1 MAPPLDY
8 ESLRLIWW
16 GLMGILLIG
25 FALTDGFDL
34 GVASLLPFVAK
45 TDEERRMVIN
55 SVGATWEGNQ
65 VWFILGGGAIFA
77 AWPLVYAVSFSG
89 FYLAMF
95 LVLAA
100 LILRPVGFKYRSKR
114 PDPAWRNRWDWALFV
129 GGLVPAL
136 VFGVAVGN
144 VLTGVPFRLD
154 SNLRSFYEGSLL
166 GLFHPFSLLAGLLSV
181 AMLVLHGSAWLAIKI
196 ERGAVHDRAKTFG
209 QIAAILSILL
219 FAAGGVMVAT
229 MNMGFRTEGL
239 VDPMGPSNP
248 HFSALVAAPGA
259 WLANYS
265 AQPWMLVAP
274 ALGFLGP
281 VMALIGIRSTREVL
295 AFSGSSLAT
304 VGIIS
309 TVGLSMFPFILPSSI
324 DPASSLTVWNASSSP
339 LTLFIMLLVTIVF
352 LPIVL
357 LYTAWAYK
365 IMFGRVTTQDV
376 RTNPDFY

>member
-1 MAPPLDY
+1 MAPPIDY
-8 ESLRLIWW
+8 ETLRVIWW
-16 GLMGILLIG
+16 VLMGVLLIG

-34 GVASLLPFVAK
+34 GVASLLPFVAR

-55 SVGATWEGNQ
+55 SVGPTWEGNQ

-77 AWPLVYAVSFSG
+77 AWPFVYAVSFSG

-100 LILRPVGFKYRSKR
+100 LILRPVGFKYRSKKS
-114 PDPAWRNRWDWALFV
+114 DPAWRGRWDWALFV

-154 SNLRSFYEGSLL
+154 SDLRSFYEGSLL

-196 ERGAVHDRAKTFG
+196 ERGAVHDRATCFG
-209 QIAAILSILL
+209 QIAAMLAILL

-229 MNMGFRTEGL
+229 MNMGFRTEGV
-239 VDPMGPSNP
+239 VDAAGPSNP
-248 HFSALVAAPGA
+248 HLSALVAAPGA
-259 WLANYS
+259 WLTNYG
-265 AQPWMLVAP
+265 AHPWMLLAP
-274 ALGFLGP
+274 VLGFVGP
-281 VMALIGIRSTREVL
+281 VMALIGIRSKRELL
-295 AFSGSSLAT
+295 AFGGSSIAAI
-304 VGIIS
+304 GIIS

-324 DPASSLTVWNASSSP
+324 DAGSSLTVWNASSSH
-339 LTLFIMLLVTIVF
+339 LTLFVMLLVTLVF

-357 LYTAWAYK
+357 LYTAWVYK
-365 IMFGRVTTQDV
+365 VLFGRVTTHDV